1 MSQAKV
7 DKYKEAKKNR
17 KKQMKKEKIQ
27 SYLRRG
33 VACIVAAALIGMA
46 GFSIYNI
53 YESKQPKQEVTVDYS
68 AIASLC
74 QITERRPNREE
85 ERKMRVNRKNP
96 VHYFFALKFS

>member
-7 DKYKEAKKNR
+7 DKYKESKKNR

-33 VACIVAAALIGMA
+33 VACIVAALIGMA

-68 AIASLC
+68 AIASLS
-74 QITERRPNREE
+74 QSLSDNGTSAE
-85 ERKMRVNRKNP
+85 
-96 VHYFFALKFS
+96 

>member
-27 SYLRRG
+27 SYLHRG

-68 AIASLC
+68 AIASLS
-74 QITERRPNREE
+74 QSLSDNGTSAE
-85 ERKMRVNRKNP
+85 
-96 VHYFFALKFS
+96 